1 MHKYLALFLVIG
13 MSSAAVL
20 ITNGEFEE
28 PLETGWFQGSSGSGV
43 MTIVRETY
51 FDPDPDYEVFVHKG
65 DETGSIKLFQT
76 VVIPTTDL
84 EFSVNAKLIVY
95 GTSAQCWSGAGV
107 CILYLNASNV
117 VLGSSKICAGTVAC
131 PWQSNDSCH
140 VVAAIDTLWNSYAF
154 NIDDELVNVP
164 AVNGSDVA
172 KIQISLLAQC
182 VDD

>member
-1 MHKYLALFLVIG
+1 MHKYLALFLIIG
-13 MSSAAVL
+13 ISNAGVL
-20 ITNGEFEE
+20 LTNGDFEE
-28 PLETGWFQGSSGSGV
+28 PFETGWFQGSSGSGV
-43 MTIVRETY
+43 MTIVRATNY
-51 FDPDPDYEVFVHKG
+51 DPDPDYEVFVHKG

-107 CILYLNASNV
+107 CIWYLDASNV
-117 VLGSSKICAGTVAC
+117 VLGSSKICARTVAC
-131 PWQSNDSCH
+131 PWQSNNSCH
-140 VVAAIDTLWNSYAF
+140 VIAATDTLWNNYAF

-172 KIQISLLAQC
+172 KIQVSLLAQC